1 MKLLH
6 LKLTFK
12 SRDLNGLMRMG
23 TMTDLDPREDH
34 KTMTEAGLKH
44 SNNNLDI
51 NLFKEVKT
59 TLGCQDESKV
69 NSILLLIC
77 FCQLYSGYKDIIYAQ
92 LSTKK
97 ALSRSEGRHL
107 I

>member
-1 MKLLH
+1 
-6 LKLTFK
+6 
-12 SRDLNGLMRMG
+12 MG

-44 SNNNLDI
+44 SNNNRDI

-59 TLGCQDESKV
+59 TLGCQDESEV

-97 ALSRSEGRHL
+97 ALFRSEGRHL